1 MFSFKKKFITFIFL
15 LLATSLFANNFASMT
30 TLDLINLR
38 GNVKPANIEKFGIE
52 LQKRLSTMS
61 PKHLRYYG
69 FSSEIKD
76 KHGNQKSAMSCSA
89 MNQRPNR

>member
-1 MFSFKKKFITFIFL
+1 MFFLKKIYKFIFL

-38 GNVKPANIEKFGIE
+38 GKVKPANIEKFGLE

-61 PKHLRYYG
+61 PEHLRYYG
-69 FSSEIKD
+69 FSKDIKD
-76 KHGNQKSAMSCSA
+76 KRGNQKSAMSCSA